1 MGQQESSYRKLDAG
15 RRRQRN
21 ITNNNTGEADRVTG
35 TGSRHGQKKTDDAGH
50 ISFQIPSLNWR

>member
-15 RRRQRN
+15 RRKLRN
-21 ITNNNTGEADRVTG
+21 ITNNNTGEGDRDTG
-35 TGSRHGQKKTDDAGH
+35 AGGRRGQKKTDDAGH